1 MSPCIKQLFVLA
13 FDYNLGLYIQ
23 YPVLPILSLLNFYP
37 YIDYIVKATCVL
49 GCIKRHSTH
58 FDSSGFFL
66 NVFNNALV
74 CVVLEFGTIFVHHKP
89 LLIYSSLYRSKTI
102 FSVLS
107 VIDCIFLISI
117 LLLFTHSIFLICIQ
131 YVFINESL
139 VFYILNFFK
148 C

>member
-1 MSPCIKQLFVLA
+1 MSPYIKQLFVLA

-23 YPVLPILSLLNFYP
+23 YSVLPILSSLNFYP
-37 YIDYIVKATCVL
+37 YIDYIVVKATCVL
-49 GCIKRHSTH
+49 GCIKRHSTN

-66 NVFNNALV
+66 NNTLF
-74 CVVLEFGTIFVHHKP
+74 CVVLEFGTICVHHKP

-139 VFYILNFFK
+139 VFYNLNFLK